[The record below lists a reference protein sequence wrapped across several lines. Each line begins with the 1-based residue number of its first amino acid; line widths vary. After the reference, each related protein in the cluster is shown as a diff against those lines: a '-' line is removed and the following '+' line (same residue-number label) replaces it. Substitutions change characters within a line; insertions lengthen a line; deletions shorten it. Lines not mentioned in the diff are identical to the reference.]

1 MKTRTKCCPDDG
13 RELCLIDTTGSS
25 KMASEEASGK
35 REQQIKLPDH
45 IVNFVD
51 FKREMVRLDYT
62 AEQLRRACQE
72 VEERRVKLREGLQQ
86 ESDQV
91 AVRAHSCMVHV
102 VFVICPRCL
111 QTFLLF

>member
-1 MKTRTKCCPDDG
+1 
-13 RELCLIDTTGSS
+13 
-25 KMASEEASGK
+25 MASEEASGK

-91 AVRAHSCMVHV
+91 AVRAHSCMVSCRIRHMPQMSAD
-102 VFVICPRCL
+102 FSS
-111 QTFLLF
+111 FLRSPTPTSGRRGNARTTKESQDRS